1 MSKKEWSGMC
11 RSQIPR
17 RRFLDLPTGLLPSPL
32 GTVLLPSRPR
42 GSHVWP
48 RQLLLELGI
57 ERMRLNKS
65 KAAWW
70 LNYLLNYLDLIAF
83 CFKVYMH
90 DIGIRAKAR
99 SVFVWSRFCPKNMY
113 NLYEMIE
120 FSKKKRNAFQPPFS
134 VRSNAARVRHFVLV
148 SLEWLV
154 SNPPRITADRGRVDG
169 GWRENSVIDP
179 NTTRFLSQSNSLQTR
194 IVAHVWGRRTGS
206 SRAKLKPDAS
216 VSAAVDRLCS
226 NGKSQGSS

>member
-1 MSKKEWSGMC
+1 MC

-48 RQLLLELGI
+48 RQLLLELGL

-70 LNYLLNYLDLIAF
+70 LNYLLTYLDLIAF

-99 SVFVWSRFCPKNMY
+99 SVFVWSRFCTKNMY

-134 VRSNAARVRHFVLV
+134 VRSNAARVRHFVFV

-154 SNPPRITADRGRVDG
+154 SNPPSHRSRQGQG
-169 GWRENSVIDP
+169 
-179 NTTRFLSQSNSLQTR
+179 
-194 IVAHVWGRRTGS
+194 GRRMARKLGDWPQHDKIFVAKQLSADANCCTRVGAANWLFS
-206 SRAKLKPDAS
+206 SEIKARRL
-216 VSAAVDRLCS
+216 RLC
-226 NGKSQGSS
+226 GSRSPLF